1 MFFGRDTGVE
11 HKSSTK
17 CTVPAQIFVG
27 PRAPYDRKVESP
39 HLLLRVFEARTLL
52 ISNPG
57 DACMKLRHELFITTR
72 LK

>member
-1 MFFGRDTGVE
+1 MKLGCFFGKDTGVE
-11 HKSSTK
+11 QSSTK

-27 PRAPYDRKVESP
+27 PRDPYDRKVESP

-57 DACMKLRHELFITTR
+57 NDVTKNGLVG
-72 LK
+72 